1 MYRNQNSSFYCHHGQ
16 NTNEILNTKTNSVYK
31 VNIYSLSTIVC
42 KHGRSDEEL
51 STYLVCSMLTVCNSY
66 RQTQFFVVS
75 IVCSILSGLYIEQ
88 LHTHIFVIQLM
99 TNTSKLKRSF
109 D

>member
-51 STYLVCSMLTVCNSY
+51 STYLVCSMLTVCHSY

-75 IVCSILSGLYIEQ
+75 TNSVQYSIWLIYRTATY
-88 LHTHIFVIQLM
+88 THFCDSTHDKHI
-99 TNTSKLKRSF
+99 
-109 D
+109 